1 MKIENIN
8 QAMKLA
14 SRLEKLNNSYELRFK
29 NKRNSLRV
37 TISLDNGHNFDLT
50 PVDSLD
56 MDLSMDGPIAAIVD
70 QADRQKIAQVKKELQ
85 ALGIE
90 I

>member
-50 PVDSLD
+50 PLENLD
-56 MDLSMDGPIAAIVD
+56 MDLSMDGPIAAIED
-70 QADRQKIAQVKKELQ
+70 QAYRQKITQVKKELQ
-85 ALGIE
+85 ALGVE